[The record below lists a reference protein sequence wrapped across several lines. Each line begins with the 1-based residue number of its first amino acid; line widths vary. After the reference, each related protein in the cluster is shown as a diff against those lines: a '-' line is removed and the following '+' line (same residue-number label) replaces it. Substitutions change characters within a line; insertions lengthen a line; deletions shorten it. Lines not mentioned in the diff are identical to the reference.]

1 MTVTDAWSFRIN
13 TKKWIDLIIQI
24 YLAENFK
31 VFKQT
36 ALESNNVHDNSF
48 FVWKD
53 NIYYLVG

>member
-1 MTVTDAWSFRIN
+1 MVIPYKHEKVNFLG
-13 TKKWIDLIIQI
+13 DLIIKI

-36 ALESNNVHDNSF
+36 ALESNNIHENSF

-53 NIYYLVG
+53 NTYYLVG